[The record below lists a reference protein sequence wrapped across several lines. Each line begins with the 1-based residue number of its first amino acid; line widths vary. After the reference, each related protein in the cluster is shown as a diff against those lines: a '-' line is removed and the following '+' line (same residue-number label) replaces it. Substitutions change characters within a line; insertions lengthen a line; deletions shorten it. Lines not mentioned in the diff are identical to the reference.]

1 MSFDACIKVILA
13 SEGGF
18 VDDPTDPGGA
28 TNLGITIA
36 TLSAE
41 RGDHC
46 TVADVKALGVPE
58 ATRIYLASY
67 WNPAHCGELP
77 GGLDL
82 MVFDAAVN
90 SGVSRA
96 IRLLQRAVGVDD
108 DGAFGGH
115 TKAAV
120 AAMSPRDAVNA
131 YHDAHAAFYEG
142 LPTFWKYGKGWL
154 ARNDRTR
161 SIALG
166 ML

>member
-1 MSFDACIKVILA
+1 MSFNASIKVILA

-28 TNLGITIA
+28 TNMGITIG

-46 TVADVKALGVPE
+46 TVADVKALTQAE
-58 ATRIYLASY
+58 AVRIYQANY
-67 WNPAHCGELP
+67 WNPAHCGDLP
-77 GGLDL
+77 GGVDL

-90 SGVSRA
+90 SGVGRA

-108 DGAFGGH
+108 DGAFGPA

-120 AAMSPRDAVNA
+120 AARTPKAVIDA

-161 SIALG
+161 SIAQG
-166 ML
+166 MT

>member
-1 MSFDACIKVILA
+1 MSFDACIKVILS

-18 VDDPTDPGGA
+18 VNDPVDPGGA
-28 TNLGITIA
+28 TNMGITIA

-41 RGDHC
+41 RGDQC
-46 TVADVKALGVPE
+46 TVADVKALPQAE
-58 ATRIYLASY
+58 AVRIYQVSY

-77 GGLDL
+77 DGVDL

-90 SGVSRA
+90 SGISRA
-96 IRLLQRAVGVDD
+96 IRLLQKAVGVDD
-108 DGAFGGH
+108 DGAFGPA

-120 AAMSPRDAVNA
+120 KAMASKDVINA

-142 LPTFWKYGKGWL
+142 LSTFWKYGKGWI
-154 ARNDRTR
+154 ARDDRTR

-166 ML
+166 MI